1 MPVTKN
7 HKERQKEKH
16 IRADESANAH
26 IKIPYN
32 IKTHKNTVK
41 MTPRGEKQLKNK
53 MVHYARKTYKNI
65 FADRKQTHLAQYCIY
80 SMITVPD
87 HASISD

>member
-7 HKERQKEKH
+7 HKESQKEKP

-41 MTPRGEKQLKNK
+41 MTPRGEKQLKIK
-53 MVHYARKTYKNI
+53 WCIMHEKPIKI
-65 FADRKQTHLAQYCIY
+65 FLQIENRLTWRTIAYIA
-80 SMITVPD
+80 
-87 HASISD
+87 